1 MVLHLPVAITAYV
14 TLVVPTVPY
23 PFLTENPLEIR
34 IVIYVVAALVAIMS
48 FRLINSFHPTV
59 AKQFRH
65 DK

>member
-34 IVIYVVAALVAIMS
+34 IAIYVVAALVAIMS

-59 AKQFRH
+59 TKQFRH
-65 DK
+65 DE